1 MQIWNSWG
9 LAGRLYLA
17 VAAITLA
24 LVGCAAYTASRLQEI
39 DTRAARTEAL
49 RVPQLQRM
57 AALELNVTR
66 VSLQVRHTML
76 SRTPEERAATLADI
90 ARLKGVIDGLMA
102 EFEKNVSTEGGRKR
116 IEALKPALANFW
128 AVGGENLA
136 KINEGSTA
144 DAVAFLV
151 ERTIPARQALL
162 VQVAD
167 TVKYQEDMLRA
178 DIAAIR
184 ADAASTRNVFMGLVV
199 SISLGLIVLAGYIG
213 FALRA
218 RVRELRETAE
228 RVRDGD
234 LTQTVQD
241 TRRDEFT
248 PLIGAMGDMQAALAA
263 IVAEVRA
270 NAERVAEATTQIA
283 RGNQDLTQRTEEQS
297 GSLQVTAA
305 TMEQLGTTVR
315 QNADNALQANQLAQ
329 RASDIATQG
338 GDAVDR
344 VVGTMRDINESSRRI
359 VDIIGTIDG
368 IAFQTNILALN
379 ASVEAAR
386 AGEQGRGFAVV
397 ADEVRNLAQR
407 SAQAAREIKDLIGN
421 SVARVEQG
429 TALVDQAGQTMQEVV
444 SSIRRVSDIVGQI
457 SSASVEQSAGVQ
469 QVGQTVA
476 QMDHVTQQNAALVEQ
491 SATAAENLR
500 SQAGNL
506 VQAVSVF
513 RLAGAGA
520 RQAA

>member
-1 MQIWNSWG
+1 MLAGKSWG
-9 LAGRLYLA
+9 LAGRLYLT
-17 VAAITLA
+17 VVVITLA
-24 LVGCAAYTASRLQEI
+24 LVGCAVYTASRLQDI

-102 EFEKNVSTEGGRKR
+102 DFEKNVSTEGGRKR

-144 DAVAFLV
+144 EAVAFLV

-162 VQVAD
+162 VQVAE
-167 TVKYQEDMLRA
+167 TVKYQENMLQA

-199 SISLGLIVLAGYIG
+199 SISLGLIVLAGYVG
-213 FALRA
+213 VALRA

-234 LTQTVQD
+234 LTQAVKD

-248 PLIGAMGDMQAALAA
+248 PLIGAMGDMQAALAS
-263 IVAEVRA
+263 IVAEVRT
-270 NAERVAEATTQIA
+270 NAERVAAATTQIA

-329 RASDIATQG
+329 RASDIAMRG
-338 GDAVDR
+338 GEVVDR
-344 VVGTMRDINESSRRI
+344 VVDTMRGINESSRRI

-397 ADEVRNLAQR
+397 AGEVRNLAQR
-407 SAQAAREIKDLIGN
+407 SAEAAREIKDLIGN

-444 SSIRRVSDIVGQI
+444 SSIRRVSDIVGEI

-476 QMDHVTQQNAALVEQ
+476 QMDQVTQQNAALVEQ

-513 RLAGAGA
+513 RLAGAGT
-520 RQAA
+520 RSAA